1 MKKILLFGEPMTLLT
16 TTEVVSLDEAN
27 MFQKSLAGAE
37 VNVAI
42 GLTRLKHQVSYFT
55 VLGDDPWG
63 HYIKQKLKSE
73 NIDTSLVF
81 FENKYP
87 SGMMLKNQVS
97 KGDPDI
103 YYYRKGSAFS
113 HIDVSLLDKI
123 DISQYDQLHITG
135 IPLALSQNTKE
146 VSFALAKRAKEAG
159 VYVSYDPN
167 LRPSL
172 WKSEEDMIKT
182 TNEMARYC
190 DMILPGIKEGKI
202 LMGSDEPNEIA
213 QYFINMGVKEI
224 VIKLGEAGAF
234 YASQKENFV
243 ENGFVVD
250 EVIDTVGAGDG
261 FAVGIISSH
270 IENLNKKAM
279 LTRGN
284 AIGAMQVMTLGDNE
298 GLPNRKQLESFIES
312 HLSK

>member
-63 HYIKQKLKSE
+63 RYIKQKLKNE
-73 NIDTSLVF
+73 NIDTSLIF
-81 FENKYP
+81 FDNRYP
-87 SGMMLKNQVS
+87 SGMMLKNQVNT
-97 KGDPDI
+97 GDPDI
-103 YYYRKGSAFS
+103 YYYRQGSAFS
-113 HIDVSLLDKI
+113 HIDISWVKKI
-123 DISQYDQLHITG
+123 DMSQYDQLHITG
-135 IPLALSQNTKE
+135 IPLALSEETKE
-146 VSFALAKRAKEAG
+146 VSFMLAQKAKEAG

-172 WKSEEDMIKT
+172 WQNEETMIKT
-182 TNEMARYC
+182 TNEMAKYC

-202 LMGSDEPNEIA
+202 LMGSDNPQNIA
-213 QYFINMGVKEI
+213 QYFLKMGVKEV
-224 VIKLGEAGAF
+224 VIKLGEAGAY
-234 YASQKENFV
+234 YANEKQSFIEK
-243 ENGFVVD
+243 GFVV
-250 EVIDTVGAGDG
+250 ENVVDTVGAGDG
-261 FAVGIISSH
+261 FAVGIISG
-270 IENLNKKAM
+270 NLEKISKKEM
-279 LTRGN
+279 LVRGN

-298 GLPNRKQLESFIES
+298 GLPNRKQLESFIN
-312 HLSK
+312 K

>member
-1 MKKILLFGEPMTLLT
+1 MKKVLLFGEPMVLLT
-16 TTEVVSLDEAN
+16 TTEVVPLDEAN

-42 GLTRLKHQVSYFT
+42 GLTRLGYQVSYFT

-63 HYIKQKLKSE
+63 HYIKQKLEKE

-81 FENKYP
+81 FDNRYP

-97 KGDPDI
+97 SGDPDI
-103 YYYRKGSAFS
+103 YYYRQGSAFS
-113 HIDVSLLDKI
+113 HIDTSWLEQI
-123 DISQYDQLHITG
+123 DISKYDQVHVTG
-135 IPLALSQNTKE
+135 IPLALSQETKD
-146 VSFALAKRAKEAG
+146 VSFALVKKAKEAG

-172 WKSEEDMIKT
+172 WKDEQTMIET
-182 TNEMARYC
+182 TNEMSQYC

-202 LMGSDEPNEIA
+202 LMGSDQPEDIF
-213 QYFINMGVKEI
+213 QYFVNRGVKEV

-234 YASQKENFV
+234 YA
-243 ENGFVVD
+243 NGDEAFIEKGFKVDNVV
-250 EVIDTVGAGDG
+250 DTVGAGDG
-261 FAVGIISSH
+261 FAVGIISSRL
-270 IENLNKKAM
+270 ENTAKNDM
-279 LTRGN
+279 LIRAN

-298 GLPNRKQLESFIES
+298 GLPTREKLEAFIKS
-312 HLSK
+312 R